1 MNTSFK
7 KLVDHPNFSL
17 LSFIAICVI
26 LPRFG
31 AAAMMVG
38 CATVLSACVSAK
50 PDQFRSRSGSLTAA
64 VALVGAIWMAAVVLV
79 VLSLTGQPVD

>member
-1 MNTSFK
+1 MNTTLK

-17 LSFIAICVI
+17 LSFVAICVL

-31 AAAMMVG
+31 AAAMMLG
-38 CATVLSACVSAK
+38 SATVLSACVSAN
-50 PDQFRSRSGSLTAA
+50 PDQFRSRNGSLTAA
-64 VALVGAIWMAAVVLV
+64 VGLVAAIWVAAAVLV

>member
-7 KLVDHPNFSL
+7 KLVDNPNFSL

-31 AAAMMVG
+31 AAAMMLG
-38 CATVLSACVSAK
+38 CATVLSACVSAN
-50 PDQFRSRSGSLTAA
+50 PEQFRSRSGSLTAA
-64 VALVGAIWMAAVVLV
+64 VGLVAAIWVAAAVLAA
-79 VLSLTGQPVD
+79 LSLAGHPVD